1 MRKRWKAARIISIA
15 LIAILVISHTA
26 MSFASTGALETGD
39 QPAAAGQ
46 KTSEVNKIQ
55 EKSET
60 GVPEETM
67 MPPSSSES
75 NMSEEESDYLQAI
88 DNASSESE
96 NKVESTSDNEDR
108 IPADNVNSKATSGEK
123 AQELTLDKE
132 KLSIQVGNTGSLK
145 ATVEPQDASL
155 KWKSD
160 NKKVAEVSSD
170 GTVTG
175 VGIGT
180 ATITVSSGKLSAK
193 AIVTVSRNTSNDVV
207 QDAYFY
213 IRKPGASE
221 GSSLFDTWYY
231 AGMGEVNAPIG
242 TGKGEIYDDLSM
254 ITKYPNSYPEII
266 TADGQKYVYDAD
278 AKENPKP
285 NTYYIEWEYIKDE
298 TGANNGYEQLTHGQ
312 AYHVDGRAVL
322 NDDDESG
329 DSEQDAYFYIW
340 KPGADENASFVDTWY
355 YAGMGKVKAPTGTG
369 EGQTYEDLSMITKY
383 PESYP
388 VIKVDEQDYTYDA
401 SENPAPNT
409 YSINWK
415 YIKDET
421 GANEGH
427 STITQGQAYHV
438 DGYAVLNF
446 EISATGYKGVYD
458 GEAHEATVRAP
469 SAAKVEYFADGQW
482 TTSAPTI
489 TNVGEKTYNVRAT
502 LDGITKETQ
511 FTLKVIPAELTVT
524 AKDQSK
530 AYGEEIP
537 KLTGEITGFV
547 KDDTVAVLTGG
558 NASYTTAATKD
569 TPVGEY
575 DIIAEGDLEAAN
587 YTFKYE
593 KGTLT
598 ITPVTKETVVTIT
611 GNQKTTTYN
620 GNSQSVTEFEYE
632 TADGIDK
639 ADFNVELKGENTAIA
654 EGTNAGIY
662 NMGLTQDAF
671 TVTSD
676 NYKNIKVVVNDGYIK
691 IEPAPLQIIAN
702 NANKVQGTE
711 NPKFSAQIAGLLGDD
726 GKGALE
732 GEMMFECSADKDSP
746 IGEYI
751 IMPYGLTADN
761 YDIEYITGL
770 LSVTLIPEPPAP
782 PTAPTITVP
791 VDTPPT
797 TPTGTVGG
805 TDGGTAPTAD
815 GNNTNAVVTAA
826 AGTAAPLVTIDEGEV
841 PMAAGN
847 GNAHWALLNLILTVL
862 TALMSIV
869 LIALYFTKRRERE
882 DEGKIV
888 EQQQE
893 ERGLKKKGVPRILS
907 AVWAVLM
914 IVVFF
919 LTEDMDLPMQ
929 LTDKWTIIM
938 AIMTIVQIVIAFFAK
953 KKYRDNEK
961 DNDLAQA

>member
-15 LIAILVISHTA
+15 LVAILVISHTA
-26 MSFASTGALETGD
+26 MSFASTGALETGG

-46 KTSEVNKIQ
+46 NASEVNKIQ
-55 EKSET
+55 GKSET

-96 NKVESTSDNEDR
+96 NKAEGTSDNEDR
-108 IPADNVNSKATSGEK
+108 IPADKVNSKATSGEK

-145 ATVEPQDASL
+145 ATAETQDASL

-160 NKKVAEVSSD
+160 NKKVAEVSND

-180 ATITVSSGKLSAK
+180 ATITVSSGNLSAK
-193 AIVTVSRNTSNDVV
+193 AIVTVSRNTSNDVE

-213 IRKPGASE
+213 IRKPDASE
-221 GSSLFDTWYY
+221 GATL
-231 AGMGEVNAPIG
+231 A
-242 TGKGEIYDDLSM
+242 
-254 ITKYPNSYPEII
+254 
-266 TADGQKYVYDAD
+266 
-278 AKENPKP
+278 
-285 NTYYIEWEYIKDE
+285 
-298 TGANNGYEQLTHGQ
+298 
-312 AYHVDGRAVL
+312 
-322 NDDDESG
+322 
-329 DSEQDAYFYIW
+329 
-340 KPGADENASFVDTWY
+340 DTWY

-369 EGQTYEDLSMITKY
+369 EGQIYEDLSMITKY

-388 VIKVDEQDYTYDA
+388 VITANGQEYTYDD
-401 SENPAPNT
+401 SKTPAPNT
-409 YSINWK
+409 YSIEWE

-421 GANEGH
+421 GANKGYEQL
-427 STITQGQAYHV
+427 TDGQAYHV
-438 DGYAVLNF
+438 DGHAVFNF
-446 EISATGYKGVYD
+446 EFSATGYKDEYD
-458 GEAHEATVRAP
+458 GEFHEATIKAP
-469 SAAKVEYFADGQW
+469 SAAKVEYFADGHW

-489 TNVGEKTYNVRAT
+489 KDVGKKTYKVRAT
-502 LDGITKETQ
+502 LYGSTKE
-511 FTLKVIPAELTVT
+511 AEFILEVTSKAVTVK
-524 AKDQSK
+524 ANNQSK
-530 AYGEEIP
+530 VYGTADPEFEAD
-537 KLTGEITGFV
+537 V
-547 KDDTVAVLTGG
+547 KGTIGDDTVKYQL
-558 NASYTTAATKD
+558 SR
-569 TPVGEY
+569 
-575 DIIAEGDLEAAN
+575 AEGEDVGTYEITASGEENQGN
-587 YTFKYE
+587 YKVTYE

-598 ITPVTKETVVTIT
+598 IT
-611 GNQKTTTYN
+611 
-620 GNSQSVTEFEYE
+620 
-632 TADGIDK
+632 
-639 ADFNVELKGENTAIA
+639 
-654 EGTNAGIY
+654 
-662 NMGLTQDAF
+662 
-671 TVTSD
+671 
-676 NYKNIKVVVNDGYIK
+676 
-691 IEPAPLQIIAN
+691 PAPLQIIAN

-726 GKGALE
+726 DKGALE

-751 IMPYGLTADN
+751 IIPYGLTAEN
-761 YDIEYITGL
+761 YDIEYVTGVLSITL
-770 LSVTLIPEPPAP
+770 TPEPPAP

-791 VDTPPT
+791 VYTPPT
-797 TPTGTVGG
+797 TPNGMALGTP
-805 TDGGTAPTAD
+805 GGTAPAAD
-815 GNNTNAVVTAA
+815 GNNANAALTAA

-882 DEGKIV
+882 DEAKIV

-953 KKYRDNEK
+953 KKYGANEK